1 MDSSNYVSLSLAST
15 LWRSLDISA
24 NNMANANTAGFKAER
39 SLTESFESKGNAGA
53 EDDVSYVLDKGS
65 YLDDRQGPL
74 TKTSNPL
81 DVALNGDG
89 WFAYQTPAGQT
100 AFGRDGRLTVDPQG
114 NLVTLSGNRVLDRGG
129 APIAIPPGEEITIS
143 RDGTISGPNSGTIGT
158 LGMFTVPDIQSY
170 SRLGGGLFAAP
181 GGAVP
186 AFTPSE
192 TTQVAQ
198 GFIEESNVQPV
209 VEMTRMMDIQRSYER
224 AVKLMDEQNNLRQET
239 LRRLGK
245 V

>member
-39 SLTESFESKGNAGA
+39 SLTESFNAKGGGDAAN
-53 EDDVSYVLDKGS
+53 DVSYVLDRGS
-65 YLDDRQGPL
+65 YLDNRQGSL
-74 TKTSNPL
+74 TRTSNPL

-89 WFAYQTPAGQT
+89 WLAYTTPAGQT
-100 AFGRDGRLTVDPQG
+100 AFGRDGRLAVDPQG
-114 NLVTLSGNRVLDRGG
+114 NLVTLSGNRVLDRAG

-143 RDGTISGPNSGTIGT
+143 RDGTISSAESGTIGT
-158 LGMFTVPDIQSY
+158 LGVFTVPDIQSF

-181 GGAVP
+181 GNAAP
-186 AFTPSE
+186 ALTPAE

-224 AVKLMDEQNNLRQET
+224 AVKLMDEQDNLRQET
-239 LRRLGK
+239 LRRLGRS
-245 V
+245 